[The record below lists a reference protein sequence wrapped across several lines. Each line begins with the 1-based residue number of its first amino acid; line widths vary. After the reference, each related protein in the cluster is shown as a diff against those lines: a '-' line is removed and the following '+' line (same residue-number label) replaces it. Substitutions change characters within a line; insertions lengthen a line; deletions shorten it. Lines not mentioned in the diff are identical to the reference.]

1 MKNTYSHVDKPSRK
15 RPILEEWVTFLI
27 SLSVLALLVGLVI
40 HSWITQSDR
49 PPILQVITSAEV
61 RQIEGQ
67 YYVPFTVTNV
77 GGESA
82 ESVQIIG
89 EIEENGRVE
98 QVGDQQIDYLSA
110 GEQQEGAFVV
120 DRDPRQSNFTM
131 RVASYKL
138 P

>member
-1 MKNTYSHVDKPSRK
+1 MKNTFVNVDKTSRK
-15 RPILEEWVTFLI
+15 RPIFAEWITFLI
-27 SLSVLALLVGLVI
+27 SLSLLALLIGLVI

-49 PPILQVITSAEV
+49 PPILQVITSGEIQ
-61 RQIEGQ
+61 QIERQ
-67 YYVPFTVTNV
+67 YYVPFTVTNL
-77 GGESA
+77 GGETA

-89 EIEENGRVE
+89 EMEENGQTE

-110 GEQQEGAFVV
+110 GEKQEGAFVV
-120 DRDPRQSNFTM
+120 DRDPRQRNFTM